1 MPETVEYDAQANLIR
16 VRAWGAG
23 TIEDWLT
30 SRKQVVQL
38 HDEHGVEQ
46 LLVDVRKQE
55 SAPSTLDIFDFGSD
69 WPPRIRTAILVG
81 EKTREDQEFLE
92 TVAFNRGKQMR
103 VFDKEADALNWL
115 RERAGE

>member
-1 MPETVEYDAQANLIR
+1 MPEKVEYDAQTKLIR

-23 TIEDWLT
+23 TIEEWIA
-30 SRKQVVQL
+30 SRKQVVEL
-38 HDEHGVEQ
+38 HNEHGAEQ
-46 LLVDVRKQE
+46 LLVDARDQD

-81 EKTREDQEFLE
+81 ERTKEDVEFLE

-103 VFDKEADALNWL
+103 VFDNEVDALNWL
-115 RERAGE
+115 REQA